1 MILPRALY
9 DAILAHGEKT
19 WPQECCG
26 FLVGAAGGAIDEVV
40 AITNAAEKMKAE
52 RPDEFTRTAEMGYV
66 MDPME
71 QLRAEASARERGRVV
86 RGVYHS
92 HVEVGAYFSAEDKRR
107 ARFAGELM
115 FPDPIYIVADVK
127 AREAKGAKAFVWSAA
142 ARDFVE
148 EPIEIV

>member
-1 MILPRALY
+1 MILPRPLY

-26 FLVGAAGGAIDEVV
+26 FLVGAEGDAIEEVV
-40 AITNAAEKMKAE
+40 AITNAAEKMKTE

-66 MDPME
+66 MDPLE
-71 QLRAEASARERGRVV
+71 QLAAERSAMARGKVL
-86 RGVYHS
+86 RGTYHS
-92 HVEVGAYFSAEDKRR
+92 HVDVGAYFSAEDKRR
-107 ARFAGELM
+107 AFFGGEPM
-115 FPDPIYIVADVK
+115 FPDAIYVVADVK
-127 AREAKGAKAFVWSAA
+127 AREGKGAKAFVWSAA

>member
-1 MILPRALY
+1 MILPRPLY

-26 FLVGAAGGAIDEVV
+26 FLVGAESGAIEEVV

-66 MDPME
+66 MDPQE
-71 QLRAEASARERGRVV
+71 QLRAMRSAETRGKVV
-86 RGVYHS
+86 RGIYHS
-92 HVEVGAYFSAEDKRR
+92 HADVGSYFSAEDKRR
-107 ARFAGELM
+107 ALFDGAPM
-115 FPDPIYIVADVK
+115 FPDAIYVVADVK
-127 AREAKGAKAFVWSAA
+127 AREGKGAKAFVWSAA